1 MADGFCKDY
10 LTTLCEVGGVYDK
23 SKATLTESR
32 LKDIELNTGCNYVLF
47 NEGPRDYR
55 LEYIQEENELGIATP
70 TIIRPRL
77 FTKEDF
83 KFDTDNESIN
93 FCNKIILLPL
103 EMVATIIKN
112 IPLVNPV
119 QEEGY
124 IVHIRETCRESNH
137 LGILR
142 GDKVYR
148 EGNLRYLLTLDAV
161 EMIID
166 NYYPSYNEVEFII
179 YSGQFYTSP
188 AGKARTFRQST
199 GGFLV
204 WRDNNLLVLDYNGEE
219 YSYHGLKDAQL
230 RDIAHVDST
239 IKALQTRSEV

>member
-1 MADGFCKDY
+1 MAYGFYKDY

-55 LEYIQEENELGIATP
+55 LEYIQEENELGIANP

-83 KFDTDNESIN
+83 KFDTDNESMN

-124 IVHIRETCRESNH
+124 IVHIREMCRESNH
-137 LGILR
+137 PGILR

-148 EGNLRYLLTLDAV
+148 EGNLRYLLTLDVV

-166 NYYPSYNEVEFII
+166 NYYPLYNEVEFII
-179 YSGQFYTSP
+179 YAGQFYTSP
-188 AGKARTFRQST
+188 AGKQRTFRSHVA
-199 GGFLV
+199 GYLV
-204 WRDNNLLVLDYNGEE
+204 WNRGRLFVVDYDGEE
-219 YSYHGLKDAQL
+219 YNFHGLKDAQL
-230 RDIAHVDST
+230 TDIATVDNVIST
-239 IKALQTRSEV
+239 LQKQG